1 MNALRSK
8 HLAVASTV
16 LMLPAL
22 VLVTC
27 GVLYNAFDL
36 EGLNDRLGAL
46 GQTAVGKVF
55 FSPILVLGGVA
66 ISLALNLWA
75 ACRVHVGLD
84 TGTVYVTFWIARAVR
99 HLIFLGLALLLL
111 ATLLTYGFVE
121 NFRIVPR

>member
-1 MNALRSK
+1 MSALRSK
-8 HLAVASTV
+8 HLAAASAV

-36 EGLNDRLGAL
+36 EALNDRLGAFC
-46 GQTAVGKVF
+46 QTPLEEVF
-55 FSPILVLGGVA
+55 LSPILVLGGVA
-66 ISLALNLWA
+66 ASLALNLWA
-75 ACRVHVGLD
+75 ACRMHVGLD
-84 TGTVYVTFWIARAVR
+84 TGTVYVTFWIARTVR
-99 HLIFLGLALLLL
+99 HLIFLGVALLLL